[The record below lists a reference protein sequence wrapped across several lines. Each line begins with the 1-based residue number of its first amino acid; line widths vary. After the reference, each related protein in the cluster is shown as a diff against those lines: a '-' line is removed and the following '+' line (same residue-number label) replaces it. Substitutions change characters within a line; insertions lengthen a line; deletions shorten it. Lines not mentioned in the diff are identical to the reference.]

1 MPRRY
6 SERRILTIAKR
17 AMSDKHAPRNAS
29 YNPDADP
36 HDMPDDEEEFEAY
49 CMSCRAKTPM
59 ENPQPIWTRRGTP
72 GLRGTCAHC
81 GTTVFRMGKTAAHA
95 RLRRPKPVQVAGK
108 ERARGGLKLPTSVT
122 YINYSVTDAEFA
134 EILAED
140 LNRIG
145 MPTWLATTRVDD
157 VQWATGVHPALVEC
171 DKMIVVLTPL
181 AAKATHVQE
190 ALQFFLERG
199 KPVVVAL
206 LEETEIPDAL
216 RRKPRFDFRGD
227 DYKQQFRQMVEALS
241 D

>member
-1 MPRRY
+1 
-6 SERRILTIAKR
+6 
-17 AMSDKHAPRNAS
+17 MSDKRDPLHQ
-29 YNPDADP
+29 PDADE
-36 HDMPDDEEEFEAY
+36 HDAIEDEEEIEAY
-49 CMSCRAKTPM
+49 CMSCREKTPM
-59 ENPQPIWTRRGTP
+59 ENPQPIWTRRGAP

-81 GTTVFRMGKTAAHA
+81 GTTVFRMGKTAAHE
-95 RLRRPKPVQVAGK
+95 RLRRPKPVQVSGK
-108 ERARGGLKLPTSVT
+108 EGSRSGHKLPRSVT
-122 YINYSVTDAEFA
+122 YINYSVNDAEFA

-145 MPTWLATTRVDD
+145 MPTWLATTHADD

-190 ALQFFLERG
+190 ALQFFLAHR
-199 KPVVVAL
+199 KPIVVAL

-227 DYKQQFRQMVEALS
+227 NYKQQFRQMVEALS
-241 D
+241 A

>member
-1 MPRRY
+1 
-6 SERRILTIAKR
+6 
-17 AMSDKHAPRNAS
+17 MSDEHDPRNPS
-29 YNPDADP
+29 YNPDADL
-36 HDMPDDEEEFEAY
+36 HDATEDEEEIEAY
-49 CMSCRAKTPM
+49 CMSCREKTPM
-59 ENPQPIWTRRGTP
+59 ENPQPIWTRRGAP

-81 GTTVFRMGKTAAHA
+81 GTTVFRMGRTAAHA

-108 ERARGGLKLPTSVT
+108 EGARGGHKLPTSVT

-145 MPTWLATTRVDD
+145 MPTFLATTHADD

-181 AAKATHVQE
+181 AVKATHVQE
-190 ALQFFLERG
+190 ALQFFLDHR
-199 KPVVVAL
+199 KPIVVAL
-206 LEETEIPDAL
+206 LEETEIPDTL

-241 D
+241 G